1 MLALFAGSDPPRYE
15 EIAEKLGMKVG
26 SIGPTRVRCFKKLE
40 KILADIKPAAVYFVE
55 DEGERTAIMIVDMKS
70 PSDLPKI
77 AEPWFL
83 TFDAR
88 VQARPAMTPEDLAK
102 AGLEELGKR
111 YG

>member
-1 MLALFAGSDPPRYE
+1 MLVRANMPVDVFNDAVRDGSAGPE
-15 EIAEKLGMKVG
+15 
-26 SIGPTRVRCFKKLE
+26 LE
-40 KILADIKPAAVYFVE
+40 KILADIKPEAVYFVE

-70 PSDLPKI
+70 PSDLPRI

-88 VQARPAMTPEDLAK
+88 VQARPVMTPEDLAK

>member
-1 MLALFAGSDPPRYE
+1 MRMLIKANMPVDVFNDAVRDGSAGP
-15 EIAEKLGMKVG
+15 
-26 SIGPTRVRCFKKLE
+26 KLE
-40 KILADIKPAAVYFVE
+40 KILADIKPEAVYFVA
-55 DEGERTAIMIVDMKS
+55 DEGERTALMIVDMKS

-88 VQARPAMTPEDLAK
+88 IHVSPVMTPEDLAQ

-111 YG
+111 YA

>member
-1 MLALFAGSDPPRYE
+1 MNRLPILTTCSILVCASALGQSAEAGRNFLGSLSGHL
-15 EIAEKLGMKVG
+15 AEKAK
-26 SIGPTRVRCFKKLE
+26 F
-40 KILADIKPAAVYFVE
+40 DFE

-70 PSDLPKI
+70 PSDLPRI

-88 VQARPAMTPEDLAK
+88 VHARPAMTPEDLAK

>member
-1 MLALFAGSDPPRYE
+1 MRMLVTANMPVDVFNDAVRDGSAGP
-15 EIAEKLGMKVG
+15 
-26 SIGPTRVRCFKKLE
+26 KLE
-40 KILADIKPAAVYFVE
+40 KILADIKPEAVYFVE
-55 DEGERTAIMIVDMKS
+55 DDGERTAIMILDMKS

-88 VQARPAMTPEDLAK
+88 VHARPAMTPEDLAK

>member
-1 MLALFAGSDPPRYE
+1 MRMLVKANMPVDVFNDAVRDGSAGPE
-15 EIAEKLGMKVG
+15 
-26 SIGPTRVRCFKKLE
+26 LE
-40 KILADIKPAAVYFVE
+40 KILADIKPEAVYFIE

-70 PSDLPKI
+70 PSDLPLI

-88 VQARPAMTPEDLAK
+88 VQARPVMTPEDLAK

>member
-1 MLALFAGSDPPRYE
+1 MRMLVKANMPVDVFNDAVRDGSAGPE
-15 EIAEKLGMKVG
+15 
-26 SIGPTRVRCFKKLE
+26 LE
-40 KILADIKPAAVYFVE
+40 KILADIKPEAVYFVE

-70 PSDLPKI
+70 PSDLPLI

-88 VQARPAMTPEDLAK
+88 VQARPVMTPEDLAK

>member
-1 MLALFAGSDPPRYE
+1 MRMLVTANMPVDVFNDAVRDGSAGP
-15 EIAEKLGMKVG
+15 
-26 SIGPTRVRCFKKLE
+26 KLE
-40 KILADIKPAAVYFVE
+40 KILADIKPEAVYFVA
-55 DEGERTAIMIVDMKS
+55 DEGERTALMIVDMKS

-88 VQARPAMTPEDLAK
+88 IHASPVMTPEELAQ

>member
-1 MLALFAGSDPPRYE
+1 MLVKANMPVDVFNDAVRDGSAGPE
-15 EIAEKLGMKVG
+15 
-26 SIGPTRVRCFKKLE
+26 LE
-40 KILADIKPAAVYFVE
+40 KILADIKPEAVYFVE

-70 PSDLPKI
+70 PSDLPLI

-88 VQARPAMTPEDLAK
+88 VQARPVMTPEDLAK

>member
-1 MLALFAGSDPPRYE
+1 MRMLVKANMPVDVFNDAVRDGSAGPE
-15 EIAEKLGMKVG
+15 
-26 SIGPTRVRCFKKLE
+26 LE
-40 KILADIKPAAVYFVE
+40 KILADIKPEAVYFIE

-70 PSDLPKI
+70 PSDLPLI
-77 AEPWFL
+77 AETWFL

-88 VQARPAMTPEDLAK
+88 VQARPVMTPEDLAK